1 MTFTP
6 FNAFNPTYG
15 NVTAASLTVTGNV
28 SAQADLNLTGHL
40 NDLGITPT
48 VNAGG
53 QAGTTPPAP
62 VVPQGTNDDSG
73 LISFGTGTTPA
84 AGVMVAITFATAWV
98 VPGGGAPHI
107 VLTEQNLA
115 TKNLGLFVTGTSPT
129 GFNVSCVNA
138 PAASQGNTTYQFSYH
153 VRG

>member
-1 MTFTP
+1 MTFNP
-6 FNAFNPTYG
+6 FAPASPTYAT
-15 NVTAASLTVTGNV
+15 VTATG
-28 SAQADLNLTGHL
+28 DINLAGHL
-40 NDLGITPT
+40 NDTGVAPI
-48 VNAGG
+48 VAAGG
-53 QAGTTPPAP
+53 QAGGSPPAP
-62 VVPQGTNDDSG
+62 NVPTGTNDDSG
-73 LISFGTGTTPA
+73 LIGFGTGTTPT

-129 GFNVSCVNA
+129 GFQVSCVNA
-138 PAASQGNTTYQFSYH
+138 PAASQANTVYQFAYH

>member
-6 FNAFNPTYG
+6 FSAFNATFG
-15 NVTAASLTVTGNV
+15 TISGTTITASG
-28 SAQADLNLTGHL
+28 DLNLAGHINDTGV
-40 NDLGITPT
+40 TPL
-48 VNAGG
+48 VAAGG
-53 QAGTTPPAP
+53 QAGGSPPAP
-62 VVPQGTNDDSG
+62 SVPAGTNDDSG
-73 LISFGTGTTPA
+73 VIGFGTGTLPA
-84 AGVMVAITFATAWV
+84 AGVMVAVTFAAAWV

-138 PAASQGNTTYQFSYH
+138 PAASQGNTTYQFCYQ